1 MVPNYSL
8 IIRLITK
15 SDDRAAGVRF
25 AYHELITDRI
35 GRQEVLLPVNHKN
48 YNFRERKNS
57 QVMKERKENLHSKTD
72 KVRSVDLNYNFKCV
86 WLIKTK
92 TLDEIGLLEGPIRN
106 CPNTKKRVF

>member
-1 MVPNYSL
+1 MQRESDLL
-8 IIRLITK
+8 IM
-15 SDDRAAGVRF
+15 SM
-25 AYHELITDRI
+25 ITDRI

>member
-1 MVPNYSL
+1 MQRESDL
-8 IIRLITK
+8 LIT
-15 SDDRAAGVRF
+15 SM
-25 AYHELITDRI
+25 ITDRI

-72 KVRSVDLNYNFKCV
+72 KVRSVDLNYNFKFV